1 MDVFLIPIA
10 DIVKHQINQNYIT
23 YDDSKLNAML
33 YSLMAVIIGFIVKML
48 VSITIKEPHKYMK
61 WYFEY
66 VILKKKNLIIPYNG
80 QSYSPYKFEQFVDGF
95 NTCLII
101 HEQTNISIF
110 IKTVAKII
118 EEFIYKFDNKDNH
131 LNNYYYQF
139 VNKKT
144 NINFNRM
151 FNIKN
156 DLNLISTIREGNKY
170 VEFAYINGYV
180 IYIDIEYS
188 YYNSLYLRCANRE
201 ILNIFM
207 EHINQKYKQYF
218 QNDVENNSLN
228 VYEFEDVNVGLVKP
242 QLTFDNFISVH
253 KSLILKH
260 LNKFKENKINEEN
273 IFIDNNLGF
282 LVHGTYGTGK
292 TFLISAIANYL
303 NRSIYNINF
312 AKIKTKSEFRKIMN
326 KDNISKYVFCFDEFD
341 YLLSSVLDKN
351 KNDSEKNLHL
361 KIQILSQQISTVKE
375 KESASEIIKE
385 MKKIMEDGTSDELT
399 YEFMLSELSGITSV
413 NDRIIVATT
422 NFINDIPDALKR
434 PGRFDIILHFD
445 KFNKTEII
453 ELLIKLYKPSKQQ
466 ITHLSKIKFKESV
479 FTPAEIIIK
488 RNCYEHIDD
497 MIKYLS

>member
-1 MDVFLIPIA
+1 M
-10 DIVKHQINQNYIT
+10 
-23 YDDSKLNAML
+23 
-33 YSLMAVIIGFIVKML
+33 
-48 VSITIKEPHKYMK
+48 
-61 WYFEY
+61 
-66 VILKKKNLIIPYNG
+66 
-80 QSYSPYKFEQFVDGF
+80 
-95 NTCLII
+95 
-101 HEQTNISIF
+101 
-110 IKTVAKII
+110 
-118 EEFIYKFDNKDNH
+118 
-131 LNNYYYQF
+131 
-139 VNKKT
+139 
-144 NINFNRM
+144 
-151 FNIKN
+151 
-156 DLNLISTIREGNKY
+156 
-170 VEFAYINGYV
+170 
-180 IYIDIEYS
+180 
-188 YYNSLYLRCANRE
+188 
-201 ILNIFM
+201 
-207 EHINQKYKQYF
+207 
-218 QNDVENNSLN
+218 
-228 VYEFEDVNVGLVKP
+228 YEFEDVNVGLVKP

-260 LNKFKENKINEEN
+260 LDKFRERKINEEN

-351 KNDSEKNLHL
+351 KNDSERNLHL

-453 ELLIKLYKPSKQQ
+453 ELLANLYHVDPSTLTKF
-466 ITHLSKIKFKESV
+466 KFKEYL
-479 FTPAEIIIK
+479 FTPADIIMK
-488 RNCYEHIDD
+488 RNTFEKIKD
-497 MIKYLS
+497 MIKYLT